1 MPGSQHQAGPCC
13 RQQPVPTFHTASAVV
28 TPQHANPARRC
39 CCLRLSSCWCRHW
52 RHVLPSCFVKAHVIG
67 SPAAPLTPNRLPAS
81 LLQELAA
88 FLREDLPH
96 LFDDQ
101 GIDASRYDEAVVFE
115 DPITYYSNIKGG
127 SCLDVQKQQ

>member
-1 MPGSQHQAGPCC
+1 M
-13 RQQPVPTFHTASAVV
+13 
-28 TPQHANPARRC
+28 
-39 CCLRLSSCWCRHW
+39 
-52 RHVLPSCFVKAHVIG
+52 
-67 SPAAPLTPNRLPAS
+67 PAS
-81 LLQELAA
+81 PFQELAA

-127 SCLDVQKQQ
+127 WSVDTLKQHFTITAMVANGP